1 MLGAVNGVHALMR
14 NILPHLPDWGGCMA
28 HSPSNMLK
36 AATPLLGTSFI
47 KVIPAFH
54 SYLSSQ
60 SLHRMRNYK
69 DMAHSLGLKPSEIPK
84 MIDVRFR
91 VIVKL
96 ADWLV
101 KDNDCVYPFI
111 KDLAMKVQSEEFK
124 EPTET
129 EIILLNHYYDNHIEC
144 LLLAN
149 FIFDIGVNIIEF
161 LDFFEFI

>member
-1 MLGAVNGVHALMR
+1 
-14 NILPHLPDWGGCMA
+14 MA

-36 AATPLLGTSFI
+36 AATPLLGMSFI
-47 KVIPAFH
+47 KAISAFH

-60 SLHRMRNYK
+60 SLHRMRNCK
-69 DMAHSLGLKPSEIPK
+69 EMAHSLGLKPCEIPK
-84 MIDVRFR
+84 MIDVQFR

-101 KDNDCVYPFI
+101 KDNECVYPFI
-111 KDLAMKVQSEEFK
+111 KDLVMKVQSGEVK

-144 LLLAN
+144 LLSAN
-149 FIFDIGVNIIEF
+149 FISDISVTMIEF
-161 LDFFEFI
+161 LNFFECQSECRIH